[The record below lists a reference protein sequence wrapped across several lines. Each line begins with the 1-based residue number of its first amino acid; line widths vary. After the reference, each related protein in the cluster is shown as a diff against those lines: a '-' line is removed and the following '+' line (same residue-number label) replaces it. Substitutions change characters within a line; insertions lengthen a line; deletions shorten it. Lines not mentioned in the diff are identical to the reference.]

1 MLGRVLNPGHLRGRQ
16 LCLPHNH
23 GVNHNEEVI
32 KYLCIYPSELLSF
45 FGNSAEFL
53 LSFEGQYLCYSA
65 ELCTRDQLYI
75 LHFTPI

>member
-1 MLGRVLNPGHLRGRQ
+1 MPGRGLNPGHLHGRQ

-23 GVNHNEEVI
+23 GVNHNE
-32 KYLCIYPSELLSF
+32 LFLNLLGRHPLELLSF

-53 LSFEGQYLCYSA
+53 LSFQGQYLCYSA

-75 LHFTPI
+75 LYFTTI